1 MIFTGVD
8 RTGRISQSWTETPRR
23 AHCQAASEPAR
34 PAAMSFTG
42 VDRTGRIS
50 QSWTETPRR
59 AHCQAASEPARPA
72 PMIFTGAVINYDD
85 AGGTPARQPARCR
98 RYKVLYGRNLEV
110 RTMARI
116 SLIEPNQASS
126 EVKEIYEKL
135 LKGKPGNVTK

>member
-1 MIFTGVD
+1 
-8 RTGRISQSWTETPRR
+8 
-23 AHCQAASEPAR
+23 
-34 PAAMSFTG
+34 
-42 VDRTGRIS
+42 
-50 QSWTETPRR
+50 
-59 AHCQAASEPARPA
+59 
-72 PMIFTGAVINYDD
+72 MIFTGAVINYDD

-135 LKGKPGNVTK
+135 LKGKPGNVQKAIAHRPEVLKHFLAFYGSVGRSLERRLYEMVYIRVSMVNGCNY